1 MHLYNGSVIYKRVT
15 YPYLRYSA
23 NFTPETKFRTFYGH
37 FLFGKTFIVTLLNWY
52 VKAVSEALNS

>member
-37 FLFGKTFIVTLLNWY
+37 FLFGKPLL
-52 VKAVSEALNS
+52 